1 MKKFKFYAGLLKGQ
15 TLRYLIVVLLGIF
28 ISLIPLC
35 SNYLIKFIV
44 DDVIIGEQ
52 FSLIM
57 PILITYMSL
66 TVIRMLIWYYN
77 QYTLVV
83 IGQDVGLKM
92 RQRCFKKIMSLD
104 FSYFDKHRTGDIMT
118 IITADMDFI
127 RQFYAFTV
135 YTIIE
140 YSVTFLGAVAIIM
153 FMSDLYFISIVAV
166 IVPLV
171 GYLTY
176 RLTKEMKPCFRRIRE
191 TRAHLNTIAQEN
203 ISANKVVKTFQ
214 CEDYECS
221 KMEDANEEFKNQ
233 QINSINIS
241 RKYTPFLT
249 NISNIFTI
257 YIIIVCGLFVIYDK
271 MSMGQL
277 IMINSMVWM
286 LTTPLSQVGYVA
298 NYFTNCMAST
308 EKMLMLLETK
318 PDITNYSL
326 ITKRR
331 MEGCIEFKDVSFG
344 YESEHAIKDMSFSI
358 NKGERVAFIGKAG
371 SGKSTIINLISR
383 FYEADDGLV
392 LIDGINIK
400 NLDLEFLRRNI
411 SVSQQ
416 DVFLFSDT
424 IAKNIAYGNVTASQE
439 EIEEAAKSAKA
450 HDFIMELPDKY
461 ETIIGERG
469 VGLSG
474 GQKQRLTLA
483 RALLNKSAVLILDDT
498 TSALDANTEKY
509 IQESLKTDFADKTV
523 IIISQRISSVKDCD
537 KIIVLDDGKIR
548 EQGTHEQLLEN
559 KDYYYGI
566 YERQYGSGVEGE
578 VDING

>member
-1 MKKFKFYAGLLKGQ
+1 
-15 TLRYLIVVLLGIF
+15 
-28 ISLIPLC
+28 
-35 SNYLIKFIV
+35 
-44 DDVIIGEQ
+44 
-52 FSLIM
+52 
-57 PILITYMSL
+57 
-66 TVIRMLIWYYN
+66 
-77 QYTLVV
+77 
-83 IGQDVGLKM
+83 
-92 RQRCFKKIMSLD
+92 
-104 FSYFDKHRTGDIMT
+104 
-118 IITADMDFI
+118 
-127 RQFYAFTV
+127 
-135 YTIIE
+135 
-140 YSVTFLGAVAIIM
+140 
-153 FMSDLYFISIVAV
+153 
-166 IVPLV
+166 
-171 GYLTY
+171 
-176 RLTKEMKPCFRRIRE
+176 
-191 TRAHLNTIAQEN
+191 
-203 ISANKVVKTFQ
+203 
-214 CEDYECS
+214 
-221 KMEDANEEFKNQ
+221 
-233 QINSINIS
+233 
-241 RKYTPFLT
+241 
-249 NISNIFTI
+249 
-257 YIIIVCGLFVIYDK
+257 
-271 MSMGQL
+271 
-277 IMINSMVWM
+277 
-286 LTTPLSQVGYVA
+286 
-298 NYFTNCMAST
+298 
-308 EKMLMLLETK
+308 
-318 PDITNYSL
+318 
-326 ITKRR
+326 